1 MQAYGW
7 TSAIAAVLL
16 LAALLATLI
25 GGRLLDRT
33 TPQRAQQLAWMWL
46 PGLLLVVHLLA
57 QDQPAGARMLALVAA
72 TFLAMKNVALATA
85 RSAGMQPLPRG
96 RWLWFTLCW
105 FGMDPR
111 PFGRRWSPRGGS
123 GPLVRRGLQNCAA
136 GAVLIVIANA
146 LGARWATLLLL
157 VGISLVLHFG
167 LFTLSTAAFR
177 TAGCR
182 CRLLFDAPL
191 RARTLDEFWSRR
203 WNTGFAEMM
212 ALCVQR
218 PLARTVGRRR
228 ALLAAFGLSGLL
240 HEVAISL
247 PVQAGFGLPTAYF
260 VLQGLLV
267 CSRLRPTRRVTTLL
281 AVVVPL
287 PLVSTR
293 GSSPA

>member
-33 TPQRAQQLAWMWL
+33 TPQRAQELAWMWFAR
-46 PGLLLVVHLLA
+46 P
-57 QDQPAGARMLALVAA
+57 PAGGPPARPRPACRRAHAGVGRRHVPGDEERGARDGAQRRHAA
-72 TFLAMKNVALATA
+72 AAARTA
-85 RSAGMQPLPRG
+85 GCGSH
-96 RWLWFTLCW
+96 LCW

-111 PFGRRWSPRGGS
+111 PFGRRWSPRGAAARWS
-123 GPLVRRGLQNCAA
+123 AAPADCAA

-247 PVQAGFGLPTAYF
+247 PVQAGFGL
-260 VLQGLLV
+260 
-267 CSRLRPTRRVTTLL
+267 RRRTSCCRDCWC
-281 AVVVPL
+281 AAGCGP
-287 PLVSTR
+287 R
-293 GSSPA
+293 DG

>member
-57 QDQPAGARMLALVAA
+57 QTSLPARACWRWSRHVPGDEERGARDGAQRRHAAAAARPLAVVHPVLV
-72 TFLAMKNVALATA
+72 
-85 RSAGMQPLPRG
+85 RHG
-96 RWLWFTLCW
+96 
-105 FGMDPR
+105 PR

-203 WNTGFAEMM
+203 WNTGFA
-212 ALCVQR
+212 R
-218 PLARTVGRRR
+218 
-228 ALLAAFGLSGLL
+228 
-240 HEVAISL
+240 
-247 PVQAGFGLPTAYF
+247 
-260 VLQGLLV
+260 
-267 CSRLRPTRRVTTLL
+267 
-281 AVVVPL
+281 
-287 PLVSTR
+287 
-293 GSSPA
+293 